1 MSINYISLQ
10 TEITNDPTNLGYSGK
25 SDLDKATILNTANS
39 GYISFNPLLPLT
51 SLGIWAAKTGVRASV
66 EKAALDNT
74 SPVQSPCLAIRDLLV
89 TMGGPPFDIG
99 NVDNRTMISGLVAT
113 SIMTLT
119 QANDLISLGNKS
131 PCSRAEV
138 LFGVGT
144 IISEQDIGIA
154 RNGH

>member
-1 MSINYISLQ
+1 MSINHISLQ
-10 TEITNDPTNLGYSGK
+10 SEIVNDPLQLNYTGK
-25 SDLDKATILNTANS
+25 SDLEKAAILNTSVS

-51 SLGIWAAKTGVRASV
+51 SLGIWAAKNGVRASV

-74 SPVQSPCLAIRDLLV
+74 SPVQSPCLAIRDLLI

-99 NVDNRTMISGLVAT
+99 NADNRAMISGLVAT
-113 SIMTLT
+113 NIMTLP
-119 QANDLISLGNKS
+119 QAEDLLSLGNKLNS
-131 PCSRAEV
+131 SRAEV

-144 IISEQDIGIA
+144 VISEQDIGIA